1 MTTTIIQNHSNFKL
15 LDLAYD
21 VHMAKIYTLVMWT
34 HEHIKNNPGEFISTH
49 ELYEYYRADLEE
61 INPTSILTELSF
73 YKEIQEALLA
83 NKIILAKARQ
93 NGKRGF
99 NGIKYH
105 III

>member
-1 MTTTIIQNHSNFKL
+1 MKTRTSQKHSNLPL
-15 LDLAYD
+15 LDLMYD
-21 VHMAKIYTLVMWT
+21 VQMAKIYRLVMWT
-34 HEHIKNNPGEFISTH
+34 HEHIEADPGEFISTH

-61 INPTSILTELSF
+61 INPTSMLTELSF

-99 NGIKYH
+99 NGIKY
-105 III
+105 I